1 MDLDNKILKYKVK
14 KKKMTNKI
22 DQLIR
27 KKKQEQ
33 HDTRTKIFNEQDV
46 FSEIINQITTG
57 NTNIFIIVYGYN
69 FVGKSMFIEYIEKYF
84 GISNTILKSNI
95 KLSEESNILDKI
107 MDNNQKKKIAY
118 IETNPDLIEQI
129 YKLIYN
135 QTEISKQVYVFYI
148 IPENVQLYKNRLI
161 SKLFGLITNTLNTN
175 SILTSNFVDFIKKIF
190 LRDDLSNAHDN
201 MINKF
206 EKLTNKF
213 PLSDDDFDF
222 LDGYIEKSYDD
233 IIRYNKSNIQFN
245 NLNCIK
251 I

>member
-14 KKKMTNKI
+14 KKKMANKI

-33 HDTRTKIFNEQDV
+33 YDTLTKIFNEQNV
-46 FSEIINQITTG
+46 FSEIINQITAG

-69 FVGKSMFIEYIEKYF
+69 FVGKSIFIEHIEKYF

-95 KLSEESNILDKI
+95 KLAEESNILDKI
-107 MDNNQKKKIAY
+107 MDNIQNKKIVY

-148 IPENVQLYKNRLI
+148 IPENVLLYRNRLI

-190 LRDDLSNAHDN
+190 LRDDLSNIYDN

-206 EKLTNKF
+206 EKLINKF

-222 LDGYIEKSYDD
+222 LNGYIEKSYDD
-233 IIRYNKSNIQFN
+233 IIRYKSNIEFN